1 MVQREMAA
9 FSTTNAAEFME
20 TTKRFVKQDVFVQ
33 EQNKLNFV
41 ANAVILQKPIYNA
54 EKNRWVQDLRES
66 GTYTACSGL
75 ARYCYLPLGEYE
87 ELFACSRQGIAQEA
101 STSEAWNLQFDFYR
115 NEVLPAMAEEDLELF
130 LEEVLTT
137 GAYLETY
144 NQGRM
149 EEIQLSEE
157 NGRFLNAVSTIREQN
172 LTEEQALALL
182 SVLLDG

>member
-1 MVQREMAA
+1 MVQREMAE

-75 ARYCYLPLGEYE
+75 ARYYYLPLGEYE

-137 GAYLETY
+137 RDYLETY

-157 NGRFLNAVSTIREQN
+157 NGRFLNEVSTIREQN
-172 LTEEQALALL
+172 LTDEQALALL
-182 SVLLDG
+182 SVLLGG

>member
-1 MVQREMAA
+1 MLIGTKGCLEPLRGTDGVLRLGKFLRLAKPLEDSLVLSVQ
-9 FSTTNAAEFME
+9 
-20 TTKRFVKQDVFVQ
+20 V
-33 EQNKLNFV
+33 
-41 ANAVILQKPIYNA
+41 
-54 EKNRWVQDLRES
+54 
-66 GTYTACSGL
+66 
-75 ARYCYLPLGEYE
+75 
-87 ELFACSRQGIAQEA
+87 
-101 STSEAWNLQFDFYR
+101 
-115 NEVLPAMAEEDLELF
+115 LELF